1 MAFWVIDTDGGV
13 DDAQALILALS
24 DRSFPVVAITTVA
37 GNVGLDQATINIAEC
52 VRICDRQEV
61 PIYKGAARPMVSAF
75 KPADEHI
82 HGDDGLG
89 GYWEHHQPTDL
100 PEPLPGTAALEIIRL
115 ANEHPGQLNL
125 VTIGPLTNLGIALC
139 LDEGLA
145 GKLGRVVVMGGAPT
159 GNGNVTVA
167 AEFNIWSDPEAA
179 HIAFERLPKIELVT
193 WELCIDP
200 KHIFPTDWKALY
212 FGQSTR
218 KGEFI
223 RAISERTQGVEFC
236 DPIALI
242 VAMHPEVIQESS
254 LKEGWVELAGT
265 LTRGMTLI
273 NWGGSDLVTVRTSTH
288 KQLQIITTVDMQE
301 TKRLLL
307 ESVSS

>member
-13 DDAQALILALS
+13 DDAQALILAMS
-24 DRSFPVVAITTVA
+24 DRSFPLVAITTVA
-37 GNVGLDQATINIAEC
+37 GNVTLDKATLNVAEC
-52 VRICDRQEV
+52 VRICDRRDI

-75 KPADEHI
+75 IPAAEHI

-89 GYWEHHQPTDL
+89 GYWDSHQPTDL
-100 PEPLPGTAALEIIRL
+100 PEPQPGHAVQEIIRL
-115 ANEHPGQLNL
+115 ANEHPGQLNIA
-125 VTIGPLTNLGIALC
+125 TIGPLTNLALALC

-145 GKLGRVVVMGGAPT
+145 DKLGRVVVMGGAPT

-200 KHIFPTDWKALY
+200 RYIFPKEWKDLY
-212 FGQSTR
+212 FGQSTP
-218 KGEFI
+218 KGKFI
-223 RAISERTQGVEFC
+223 HDIFQKTAGVEFC
-236 DPIALI
+236 DPIALV
-242 VAMHPEVIQESS
+242 VAIHPEVVQVS
-254 LKEGWVELAGT
+254 LEKDGWVELAGT
-265 LTRGMTLI
+265 LTRGMTI
-273 NWGGSDLVTVRTSTH
+273 VNWGGSDLVAVRASTRKNLH
-288 KQLQIITTVDMQE
+288 IITAVDME
-301 TKRLLL
+301 EMKRILL